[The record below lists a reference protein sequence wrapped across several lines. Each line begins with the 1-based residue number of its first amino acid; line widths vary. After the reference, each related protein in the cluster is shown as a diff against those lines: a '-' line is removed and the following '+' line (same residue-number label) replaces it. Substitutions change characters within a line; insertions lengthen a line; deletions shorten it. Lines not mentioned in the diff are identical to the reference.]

1 MAQTLDQKRAALA
14 WGYATA
20 SGQKYGKEYKGP
32 DQSVVT
38 DMPELPGYP
47 SPTPL

>member
-14 WGYATA
+14 WGYAMA
-20 SGQKYGKEYKGP
+20 SRQKYGKGYKGS
-32 DQSVVT
+32 DKSVVS

-47 SPTPL
+47 TPTPL